1 MPGVCVR
8 FVSTAKNLGFRIDS
22 QLNFSDQVN
31 QLKVS
36 SFHKLR
42 NIAKMKP
49 FLTKSQIIQLVC
61 TLILQ
66 PLDYCNALYY
76 GCSSHIMHQLQY
88 IQNRACAIV
97 MGLKKRDPK
106 KEHMK
111 NLHWLRV
118 PERIEFKIL
127 LTVFKCINGIA
138 PAYLSDLIC
147 YNSVSGSRAPS
158 LHVTIPQSMIGARA
172 FVCYSGRLWNE
183 LPVEIKCETDILKFK
198 SLLKTYLFKKSYNL
212 C

>member
-1 MPGVCVR
+1 MPGVCIR

-22 QLNFSDQVN
+22 NLNFSDQVN

-49 FLTKSQIIQLVC
+49 FLTQSQITQRVC
-61 TLILQ
+61 ALILL

-76 GCSSHIMHQLQY
+76 GCSSHIMQQLQY

-97 MGLKKRDPK
+97 MGLKKRESQ

-118 PERIEFKIL
+118 TERIEFKIL
-127 LTVFKCINGIA
+127 LTVFKCVNGVA
-138 PAYLSDLIC
+138 PSYLSDLIC
-147 YNSVSGSRAPS
+147 YNNVSGSRAHPF
-158 LHVTIPQSMIGARA
+158 M
-172 FVCYSGRLWNE
+172 
-183 LPVEIKCETDILKFK
+183 
-198 SLLKTYLFKKSYNL
+198 
-212 C
+212 